1 MSSGASIAPPE
12 RLRSSAVVTPAP
24 GVLTRSARQRRSD
37 VQAMPKLAVSE
48 EEEEEE
54 DAREDHEDKD
64 GGDED
69 SDEEGGV
76 EGEGDEE
83 EGSEEGGVEEEG
95 GEGGEEEGGGEEGGE
110 GGEEEGGGEEGG
122 EEEGGEDERVDQGEK
137 GSKGKDGKND
147 SSENHRKPLNPPLS
161 TPTASGDLVD
171 VETHQ
176 RGRSTTPKVVVD
188 GDIQMTSP
196 QNSPPKLH
204 GASRT
209 SGGIFRGHATGNVLN
224 AADFLNT
231 DNDEYIGPVRG
242 QINIY
247 LSEDDPARLSPDSLT
262 AYARLSYD
270 YAAKTPIAPV
280 LERVARRYSPVRR

>member
-1 MSSGASIAPPE
+1 MSRPCQNWQF
-12 RLRSSAVVTPAP
+12 LRRRRRRRMPGRIMRIKMVAMRIVMRRVVMRRR
-24 GVLTRSARQRRSD
+24 VLRGRVMRRRVVKRRVLRRRVVRVVRRRVVVRRVVRRRVVRMRGLIRVRRVAKAKMARMIVVRIT
-37 VQAMPKLAVSE
+37 
-48 EEEEEE
+48 
-54 DAREDHEDKD
+54 
-64 GGDED
+64 G
-69 SDEEGGV
+69 
-76 EGEGDEE
+76 
-83 EGSEEGGVEEEG
+83 
-95 GEGGEEEGGGEEGGE
+95 
-110 GGEEEGGGEEGG
+110 
-122 EEEGGEDERVDQGEK
+122 
-137 GSKGKDGKND
+137 
-147 SSENHRKPLNPPLS
+147 NHSPLS

>member
-69 SDEEGGV
+69 SDEESGDEEEGV

-83 EGSEEGGVEEEG
+83 EGSEEEGVE
-95 GEGGEEEGGGEEGGE
+95 EEGGE

-147 SSENHRKPLNPPLS
+147 SSENHRKPLTPPLS

>member
-24 GVLTRSARQRRSD
+24 GILTHSARQRHSD

-69 SDEEGGV
+69 SDEES
-76 EGEGDEE
+76 GD
-83 EGSEEGGVEEEG
+83 EEEG
-95 GEGGEEEGGGEEGGE
+95 GEGEGGGG
-110 GGEEEGGGEEGG
+110 EGG

-147 SSENHRKPLNPPLS
+147 SSENHRKPLTPPLS

-171 VETHQ
+171 VETNQ

-188 GDIQMTSP
+188 GDIQLTST

>member
-48 EEEEEE
+48 EEVEEE
-54 DAREDHEDKD
+54 DDGED
-64 GGDED
+64 G
-69 SDEEGGV
+69 S
-76 EGEGDEE
+76 EE
-83 EGSEEGGVEEEG
+83 EGVEEGG

-147 SSENHRKPLNPPLS
+147 SSENHRKPLTPPLS
-161 TPTASGDLVD
+161 TPTASSDLVD

-224 AADFLNT
+224 
-231 DNDEYIGPVRG
+231 
-242 QINIY
+242 
-247 LSEDDPARLSPDSLT
+247 
-262 AYARLSYD
+262 
-270 YAAKTPIAPV
+270 
-280 LERVARRYSPVRR
+280 

>member
-69 SDEEGGV
+69 SDEESGDEEEGV

-83 EGSEEGGVEEEG
+83 EGSEEEGVE
-95 GEGGEEEGGGEEGGE
+95 EEGGE

-147 SSENHRKPLNPPLS
+147 SSENHRKPLTPPLS

-224 AADFLNT
+224 AADFLNP
-231 DNDEYIGPVRG
+231 NNNEYIGLVHG

-247 LSEDDPARLSPDSLT
+247 LSQDDPAGFSPDYLI
-262 AYARLSYD
+262 AYAHLPYD
-270 YAAKTPIAPV
+270 YISKTPIASV
-280 LERVARRYSPVRR
+280 LEKFA

>member
-12 RLRSSAVVTPAP
+12 RLRPSAVVTPAP

-69 SDEEGGV
+69 SDEESGDEEEGV

-83 EGSEEGGVEEEG
+83 EGSEEEGVEEEG
-95 GEGGEEEGGGEEGGE
+95 GEGGEEEGGG
-110 GGEEEGGGEEGG
+110 
-122 EEEGGEDERVDQGEK
+122 EEGGEDERVDQGEK

-147 SSENHRKPLNPPLS
+147 SSENHRKPLTPPLS

-188 GDIQMTSP
+188 GDIKMTSP

-231 DNDEYIGPVRG
+231 DNDEYVGPVRG

-247 LSEDDPARLSPDSLT
+247 LAEDDPARLSPDSLT

>member
-69 SDEEGGV
+69 SDEES
-76 EGEGDEE
+76 GDEE
-83 EGSEEGGVEEEG
+83 EGVEGEG
-95 GEGGEEEGGGEEGGE
+95 GEGGEEEGGEGGEEEGGE

-147 SSENHRKPLNPPLS
+147 SSENHRKPLTPPLS

-176 RGRSTTPKVVVD
+176 RGRATTPKVVVD

-231 DNDEYIGPVRG
+231 DNDEYIGPVHG

>member
-69 SDEEGGV
+69 SDEESGDEEEGV

-83 EGSEEGGVEEEG
+83 EG
-95 GEGGEEEGGGEEGGE
+95 GEGEGD
-110 GGEEEGGGEEGG
+110 EEGG
-122 EEEGGEDERVDQGEK
+122 EEKGGEDERVDQGEK

-147 SSENHRKPLNPPLS
+147 SSENHRKPLTPPLS
-161 TPTASGDLVD
+161 TPTASGDLID
-171 VETHQ
+171 FETHKL
-176 RGRSTTPKVVVD
+176 GRSISPKVVVVV
-188 GDIQMTSP
+188 DIQMTS
-196 QNSPPKLH
+196 
-204 GASRT
+204 
-209 SGGIFRGHATGNVLN
+209 
-224 AADFLNT
+224 
-231 DNDEYIGPVRG
+231 
-242 QINIY
+242 
-247 LSEDDPARLSPDSLT
+247 
-262 AYARLSYD
+262 
-270 YAAKTPIAPV
+270 
-280 LERVARRYSPVRR
+280 